1 MISEEEFYKRRGDR
15 TRRIAGNDDYTKA
28 TTGIVTDIQLAST
41 YAGQVMLITAANLLS
56 RWSRKIEIDIP
67 NVELVEQLR
76 SNAYNNLIDR
86 IETECKEA
94 NPFCDL
100 SFKEVSS
107 DTLTLFIGS
116 EYEKSLHPTYC
127 ITVDGWDVVGWGPE
141 ENKNITRFSDT
152 NFVPSAQLASCLGV
166 AQLFKIAVGQKEDKL
181 LGNFRW
187 SLWDYSLRSL
197 NRGPNDTPII
207 PQDQKPVG
215 NILQVGIGAVGSN
228 VLYFLSMVSPN
239 THVEIIDYD
248 MVEVENL
255 DRTLLFGISDAKSSP
270 GDKVYRAEKI
280 LDKMGFVDV
289 TPFKGSWSEFSEEKL
304 DGNDFDVWLALANE
318 NNVWQAMAENL
329 PPLVIQATTNDD
341 WGITLGRHIPFKDYC
356 LRCRFKPDD
365 GNVKTLCSQG
375 DIDIP
380 QKGNESQ
387 NKRVHASLPFLS
399 ASAAALIVSELCKLS
414 CKNYSSL
421 SNYVAANLKFDLSHI
436 LTLTKKPKQSCP
448 VCGFRSRSMWE
459 KRNNDTKYSYLSNI

>member
-15 TRRIAGNDDYTKA
+15 TRRIAGTDDYTKV
-28 TTGIVTDIQLAST
+28 TTGITTDNQLAST

-67 NVELVEQLR
+67 NVELVNQLR
-76 SNAYNNLIDR
+76 GNIYNSLIDR
-86 IETECKEA
+86 IQTECKEA

-100 SFKEVSS
+100 SFKEVNS

-116 EYEKSLHPTYC
+116 EYEKSLSPTYC
-127 ITVDGWDVVGWGPE
+127 ITADGWDVVGWKPE
-141 ENKNITRFSDT
+141 DYKNIIRYSDT

-166 AQLFKIAVGQKEDKL
+166 AQLFKITVGQKEDKL
-181 LGNFRW
+181 LGSFRW
-187 SLWDYSLRSL
+187 SLWDYSLGSL
-197 NRGPNDTPII
+197 NRGPNDTPLIL
-207 PQDQKPVG
+207 QDQKTIG

-228 VLYFLSMVSPN
+228 VLYFLSMVSPSA
-239 THVEIIDYD
+239 HVEIIDYD
-248 MVEVENL
+248 KVEVENL
-255 DRTLLFGISDAKSSP
+255 DRTLLFGISDASP
-270 GDKVYRAEKI
+270 SQGDKVYRAKKILEKI
-280 LDKMGFVDV
+280 GLVGV
-289 TPFKGSWSEFSEEKL
+289 TPFKGSWSEFAEDKL
-304 DGNDFDVWLALANE
+304 DGNGFDVWLALANE

-356 LRCRFKPDD
+356 LRCRFKPDN
-365 GNVKTLCSQG
+365 GNIKTLCSQG
-375 DIDIP
+375 DIEIP
-380 QKGNESQ
+380 QKDDESE
-387 NKRVHASLPFLS
+387 NNRVHASLPFLS

-414 CKNYSSL
+414 YMNYAGL

-448 VCGFRSRSMWE
+448 VCGFQSRSLWE
-459 KRNNDTKYSYLSNI
+459 KRNSNTKYSYLSN